1 MLSHSIWCTS
11 GAGRHLTTHLR
22 AGLVY
27 CLEFLEE
34 NLDWLIE
41 QLAAHPSTRRVAQRL
56 VLRRAEAYPCLGA
69 ADTYFLFDCPGQVE
83 LYTHHESLT
92 HILERL
98 VKAGHRV
105 WCGCACHMAGASG
118 SSRPVRLRQLTAVH
132 LVDAQHCSDSGHFI
146 AMALTSLATMMRLEL
161 PHINVL
167 SKVDLFQRFG
177 EPRACVG
184 VVLTM
189 VVVL

>member
-1 MLSHSIWCTS
+1 M
-11 GAGRHLTTHLR
+11 
-22 AGLVY
+22 Y

-105 WCGCACHMAGASG
+105 WCGCARGWCI
-118 SSRPVRLRQLTAVH
+118 RQLTPHAVAS
-132 LVDAQHCSDSGHFI
+132 VDGGAPGGRTT
-146 AMALTSLATMMRLEL
+146 LLR
-161 PHINVL
+161 
-167 SKVDLFQRFG
+167 
-177 EPRACVG
+177 
-184 VVLTM
+184 
-189 VVVL
+189 